1 MEFDIEDL
9 ARRLVVGR
17 KRDGRGI
24 YDPSAKQELVE
35 ICRRPGASVAKLARQ
50 CGINANLVATWLRK
64 REAILAD
71 VVDVGA
77 DPQAAAFIAV
87 PMAPVARDEPVQP
100 TKSCVP
106 AMTLQARL
114 PNGVSLELQG
124 TDAQHIGTLIQ
135 TLGRLRCSA
144 SKKG

>member
-35 ICRRPGASVAKLARQ
+35 ICQRPGVSVAKLARE
-50 CGINANLVATWLRK
+50 CGINANLLATWLRK
-64 REAILAD
+64 REATLAD
-71 VVDVGA
+71 VIDVGA
-77 DPQAAAFIAV
+77 DPVAAAFIAV
-87 PMAPVARDEPVQP
+87 PMAPVARESVQP
-100 TKSCVP
+100 TQPCTP
-106 AMTLQARL
+106 PMTLQARL
-114 PNGVSLELQG
+114 PNGVWLELQG
-124 TDAQHIGTLIQ
+124 TDAQHIGTLIE

-144 SKKG
+144 STKG

>member
-24 YDPSAKQELVE
+24 YDPGAKQELVE
-35 ICRRPGASVAKLARQ
+35 ICRRPGASVAKLARE

-64 REAILAD
+64 REAALAD
-71 VVDVGA
+71 VVDVGG
-77 DPQAAAFIAV
+77 DPVAAAFIAV
-87 PMAPVARDEPVQP
+87 PIAPVARESVEPTQPCVQP
-100 TKSCVP
+100 
-106 AMTLQARL
+106 MTLQARL
-114 PNGVSLELQG
+114 PNGVTLELQG
-124 TDAQHIGTLIQ
+124 TDAQHIGALIE

-144 SKKG
+144 STKG

>member
-35 ICRRPGASVAKLARQ
+35 ICRRPGTSVAKLARE

-87 PMAPVARDEPVQP
+87 PMAPVARESTQP
-100 TKSCVP
+100 CTP
-106 AMTLQARL
+106 LMTLQARL

-124 TDAQHIGTLIQ
+124 SDAQHIGALIE

-144 SKKG
+144 STKG

>member
-24 YDPSAKQELVE
+24 YDPSAKQALVD
-35 ICRRPGASVAKLARQ
+35 ICRRPGVSVAKAARE
-50 CGINANLVATWLRK
+50 CGINANLLATWLRK
-64 REAILAD
+64 REAAQTD
-71 VVDVGA
+71 VADVGA
-77 DPQAAAFIAV
+77 VPQGAAFIAV
-87 PMAPVARDEPVQP
+87 PMAPVRHEPVQP
-100 TKSCVP
+100 TQPCAP
-106 AMTLQARL
+106 PMTLQARL

-124 TDAQHIGTLIQ
+124 TDAQHIATLIE

-144 SKKG
+144 LTKG

>member
-35 ICRRPGASVAKLARQ
+35 ICRRAGVSVAKVARE
-50 CGINANLVATWLRK
+50 CGINANLLATWLRK
-64 REAILAD
+64 REAALAD

-77 DPQAAAFIAV
+77 DPAAAAFIAV
-87 PMAPVARDEPVQP
+87 PIAQVRHEPVQSTQP
-100 TKSCVP
+100 CVAP
-106 AMTLQARL
+106 MTLQARL

-124 TDAQHIGTLIQ
+124 TDAQHIATLIE

-144 SKKG
+144 STKG

>member
-9 ARRLVVGR
+9 AQRLVVGR

-24 YDPSAKQELVE
+24 YDLSAKQELVE
-35 ICRRPGASVAKLARQ
+35 ICRRPGTSVAKLARE
-50 CGINANLVATWLRK
+50 CGINANLLATWLRK

-87 PMAPVARDEPVQP
+87 PMVPGAREPVQP
-100 TKSCVP
+100 TQPCVP
-106 AMTLQARL
+106 PVTLRARL
-114 PNGVSLELQG
+114 PNGVRLELQG
-124 TDAQHIGTLIQ
+124 TDPQHIGTFIE

-144 SKKG
+144 STKG

>member
-35 ICRRPGASVAKLARQ
+35 ICRRPGVSVAKAARE
-50 CGINANLVATWLRK
+50 CGINANLLATWLRK
-64 REAILAD
+64 RERAQAD

-77 DPQAAAFIAV
+77 DPVAAAFFAV
-87 PMAPVARDEPVQP
+87 PMAAVAHEPVQP
-100 TKSCVP
+100 TQPCVLP
-106 AMTLQARL
+106 MTLQARL

-124 TDAQHIGTLIQ
+124 TDAQHIGALIEI
-135 TLGRLRCSA
+135 LGRLRCSA
-144 SKKG
+144 STKG

>member
-35 ICRRPGASVAKLARQ
+35 ICRRPGASVAKLARE

-71 VVDVGA
+71 VADVGA
-77 DPQAAAFIAV
+77 DSQAAAFIAMPIV
-87 PMAPVARDEPVQP
+87 PVAREAVQP
-100 TKSCVP
+100 TQPCTP
-106 AMTLQARL
+106 PMTLQVLL

-124 TDAQHIGTLIQ
+124 TDAQHIGTLIE

-144 SKKG
+144 STKG